1 MRTPWGIQGLAHNRA
16 KLTKIGG
23 VPLFRSICVLFVLP
37 RVSNEQVSSK
47 QRGPVSPN
55 INKRP
60 PSRSL
65 FWSIWGPLPL
75 LDPCYGQ
82 YTMLTNYH
90 GPVSPNINKRPPS
103 RALFRS
109 IWDSLTLLGPCFG
122 QFTMLENIHRLL
134 IAIIRF
140 MSPGMVNLLCIWC
153 CNVNCQQYQ
162 PPTAQLSPIHDVW
175 ESESHLY
182 RQCWFR
188 LTVPHEINI
197 YRFVLF
203 TGPRLWSQL

>member
-1 MRTPWGIQGLAHNRA
+1 MGEGGGCIELLKPTGTLKTFWGIQGLVQNRA

-90 GPVSPNINKRPPS
+90 GPVSPNINEIYCIFDAAMSLPAIWTPNSPVKPNS
-103 RALFRS
+103 RCLGVIFMDSADSGWLF
-109 IWDSLTLLGPCFG
+109 LMG
-122 QFTMLENIHRLL
+122 
-134 IAIIRF
+134 
-140 MSPGMVNLLCIWC
+140 
-153 CNVNCQQYQ
+153 
-162 PPTAQLSPIHDVW
+162 
-175 ESESHLY
+175 
-182 RQCWFR
+182 
-188 LTVPHEINI
+188 
-197 YRFVLF
+197 
-203 TGPRLWSQL
+203 